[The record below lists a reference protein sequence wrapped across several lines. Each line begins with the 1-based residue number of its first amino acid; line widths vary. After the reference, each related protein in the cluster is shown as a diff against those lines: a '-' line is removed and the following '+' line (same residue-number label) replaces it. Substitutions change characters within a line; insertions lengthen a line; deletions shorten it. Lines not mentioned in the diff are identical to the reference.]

1 MEEIRTTTSEI
12 EDLVTS
18 LLVQKESLEERQEI
32 DTSKWFISKT
42 LIAMKQLHEKLD
54 IILGSKESKTLE
66 ILDKEICENKWPIL
80 YRTVKLEL

>member
-12 EDLVTS
+12 EDLVTL
-18 LLVQKESLEERQEI
+18 LLVWKESLEEGQEV

-42 LIAMKQLHEKLD
+42 LIAIKQLNKKLD

-66 ILDKEICENKWPIL
+66 KLDKEVCENK
-80 YRTVKLEL
+80 

>member
-12 EDLVTS
+12 ENLVT
-18 LLVQKESLEERQEI
+18 LILVQKESLEEGQEV

-42 LIAMKQLHEKLD
+42 LIAIKQLNEKLD

-66 ILDKEICENKWPIL
+66 ILDKEICENK
-80 YRTVKLEL
+80 

>member
-1 MEEIRTTTSEI
+1 MEEIRNTTSDI

-18 LLVQKESLEERQEI
+18 LLVQKESLEKGQEI

-42 LIAMKQLHEKLD
+42 LIAIKQLNEKLD

-66 ILDKEICENKWPIL
+66 ILDKEICENK
-80 YRTVKLEL
+80 